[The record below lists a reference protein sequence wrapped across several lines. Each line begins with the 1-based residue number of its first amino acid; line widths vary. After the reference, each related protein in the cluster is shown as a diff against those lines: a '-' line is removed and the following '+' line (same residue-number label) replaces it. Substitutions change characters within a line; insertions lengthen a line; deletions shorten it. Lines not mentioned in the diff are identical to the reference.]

1 MSMLDVRS
9 LYVTYLSE
17 KECVEA
23 VRGID
28 FSAEEGKVTGI
39 VGESGSGKSTAM
51 LAVTGLL
58 DRKAA
63 VEAKTISLSGNTVR
77 AGENAA
83 IIFQDPLKCLDPTV
97 KIGRQIAET
106 VRNRKKCT
114 WREAKKRSEE
124 LLDLVGIRYPRLRMK
139 QYPFE
144 LSGGMRQRVVI
155 AIALACEPNL
165 IVADEP
171 TTALDAAMQVRVIR
185 LLKKIVK
192 ETNTALLL
200 VSHNMG
206 VIAAACDYVYVM
218 KDGKMIENGCADD
231 IFYNPQT
238 EYTKKLLSDATAE
251 QLLVKE
257 KVFAA
262 QENPLFTVRHL
273 KKQFQN
279 EEGVNDVS
287 FDICE
292 GEVFALA
299 GESGS
304 GKTTLA
310 KILTGLEQPD
320 SGEVFCRGERVDRKN
335 RKRNKNMHGKVR
347 MIFQDP
353 YSSLNPCMT
362 INEMLMETL
371 RAKERQIKFDQ
382 KEKRKDQKERRKD
395 QKRQIEQMLI
405 RVGLSSLDGK
415 RYPRELSG
423 GQRQRAAI
431 GRALLSEPELLICDE
446 AVSSLDAA
454 TRTQILDLLLQVIK
468 EKKIACLFISH
479 DMALIRRISN
489 RTGVLYKGTL
499 VECAKTRDLCK
510 DPWHPYTKVL
520 LDSVM
525 PPDPLKARKQK
536 VPAVHEEK
544 SEGGC
549 PYFGSCGYKMEM
561 CKSIAPEMYE
571 FEGRAVFCHLY
582 SKEQSVRRDPNYK
595 MTSQI

>member
-1 MSMLDVRS
+1 MNMLDVRS

-17 KECVEA
+17 EERVEA

-51 LAVTGLL
+51 LAVMGLL
-58 DRKAA
+58 DHKAA
-63 VEAKTISLSGNTVR
+63 VEAEKVSLFGNTVR
-77 AGENAA
+77 AGDNAA
-83 IIFQDPLKCLDPTV
+83 IIFQDPLKCLNPTV

-124 LLDLVGIRYPRLRMK
+124 LLDSVGIRHPRLRMK

-273 KKQFQN
+273 KKRFQN

-304 GKTTLA
+304 GKTTLLKLA
-310 KILTGLEQPD
+310 AGLLTATRGSIRVCGLEPGTEPKKRVSFLPERSCLPAGMRVREALEFFGDFYADFQLDKAAEMLKDLQIQPND
-320 SGEVFCRGERVDRKN
+320 KLNALSKGTREKLQLALVMSRKAELYLLDEPIGGVDPAARDYILNTIIRNYNEDATMILSTHLIHDIEAVFDDVVMIGGGHIVLAGSVDAIREERDKSIDTIFREVFRCWGN
-335 RKRNKNMHGKVR
+335 
-347 MIFQDP
+347 
-353 YSSLNPCMT
+353 
-362 INEMLMETL
+362 
-371 RAKERQIKFDQ
+371 
-382 KEKRKDQKERRKD
+382 
-395 QKRQIEQMLI
+395 
-405 RVGLSSLDGK
+405 
-415 RYPRELSG
+415 
-423 GQRQRAAI
+423 
-431 GRALLSEPELLICDE
+431 
-446 AVSSLDAA
+446 
-454 TRTQILDLLLQVIK
+454 
-468 EKKIACLFISH
+468 
-479 DMALIRRISN
+479 
-489 RTGVLYKGTL
+489 
-499 VECAKTRDLCK
+499 
-510 DPWHPYTKVL
+510 
-520 LDSVM
+520 
-525 PPDPLKARKQK
+525 
-536 VPAVHEEK
+536 
-544 SEGGC
+544 
-549 PYFGSCGYKMEM
+549 
-561 CKSIAPEMYE
+561 
-571 FEGRAVFCHLY
+571 
-582 SKEQSVRRDPNYK
+582 
-595 MTSQI
+595 

>member
-1 MSMLDVRS
+1 MNMLDVRS

-17 KECVEA
+17 EERVEA

-51 LAVTGLL
+51 LAVMGLL
-58 DRKAA
+58 DHKAA
-63 VEAKTISLSGNTVR
+63 VEAEKVSLFGNTVR
-77 AGENAA
+77 AGDNAA
-83 IIFQDPLKCLDPTV
+83 IIFQDPLKCLNPTV

-124 LLDLVGIRYPRLRMK
+124 LLDSVGIRHPRLRMK
-139 QYPFE
+139 HYPFE

-273 KKQFQN
+273 KKRFQN

-362 INEMLMETL
+362 INEMLTETL
-371 RAKERQIKFDQ
+371 RAKEKQIKFDQ
-382 KEKRKDQKERRKD
+382 KERKKD
-395 QKRQIEQMLI
+395 RQRQIEQMLT

-423 GQRQRAAI
+423 GQRQAVTLLMATLQKPKLLLLDEHTAALDPATSAKVLKI
-431 GRALLSEPELLICDE
+431 SDDIIRENKLTALMVTHDMQ
-446 AVSSLDAA
+446 DAIKYGN
-454 TRTQILDLLLQVIK
+454 RLVMMNNGKMILDISGE
-468 EKKIACLFISH
+468 EKKNLTIEQLLHKFEEIS
-479 DMALIRRISN
+479 
-489 RTGVLYKGTL
+489 GTKF
-499 VECAKTRDLCK
+499 AT
-510 DPWHPYTKVL
+510 
-520 LDSVM
+520 DSVI
-525 PPDPLKARKQK
+525 L
-536 VPAVHEEK
+536 
-544 SEGGC
+544 G
-549 PYFGSCGYKMEM
+549 
-561 CKSIAPEMYE
+561 
-571 FEGRAVFCHLY
+571 
-582 SKEQSVRRDPNYK
+582 
-595 MTSQI
+595 

>member
-1 MSMLDVRS
+1 MNMLDVRS

-17 KECVEA
+17 EERVEA

-51 LAVTGLL
+51 LAVMGLL
-58 DRKAA
+58 DHKAA
-63 VEAKTISLSGNTVR
+63 VEAEKVSLFGNTVR
-77 AGENAA
+77 AGDNAA
-83 IIFQDPLKCLDPTV
+83 IIFQDPLKCLNPTV

-124 LLDLVGIRYPRLRMK
+124 LLDSVGIRHPRLRMK

-262 QENPLFTVRHL
+262 QEDPLFTVRHL
-273 KKQFQN
+273 KKRFQN

-304 GKTTLA
+304 GK
-310 KILTGLEQPD
+310 I
-320 SGEVFCRGERVDRKN
+320 
-335 RKRNKNMHGKVR
+335 
-347 MIFQDP
+347 QDP

-362 INEMLMETL
+362 INEMLTETL
-371 RAKERQIKFDQ
+371 RAKEKKIKFDQ
-382 KEKRKDQKERRKD
+382 KERKKD
-395 QKRQIEQMLI
+395 RQRQIEQMLT

-423 GQRQRAAI
+423 GQRQKAAI
-431 GRALLSEPELLICDE
+431 ARALLLEPELLICDE

-454 TRTQILDLLLQVIK
+454 TRTQILDLLLRVVK

-479 DMALIRRISN
+479 DMALIRRISH

-499 VECAKTRDLCK
+499 AECAKTRDLCR
-510 DPWHPYTKVL
+510 DPWHPYTKAL

-536 VPAVHEEK
+536 VPAVHEGK

-561 CKSIAPEMYE
+561 CKDAAPEMYD
-571 FEGRAVFCHLY
+571 FEGRAVSCHLY
-582 SKEQSVRRDPNYK
+582 SKQQRAGRNPNYK

>member
-1 MSMLDVRS
+1 MSDQIRIPCVIMRAGTSKGIFLKENDLPADQNLRDKVILRIFGSPDVRQ
-9 LYVTYLSE
+9 
-17 KECVEA
+17 
-23 VRGID
+23 ID
-28 FSAEEGKVTGI
+28 GLAGADPLTSKLAIIGP
-39 VGESGSGKSTAM
+39 SGSGKSTAM
-51 LAVTGLL
+51 LAVMGLL
-58 DRKAA
+58 DHKAA
-63 VEAKTISLSGNTVR
+63 VEAEKVSLFGNTVR
-77 AGENAA
+77 AGDNAA
-83 IIFQDPLKCLDPTV
+83 IIFQDPLKCLNPTV

-114 WREAKKRSEE
+114 WRESKKRSEE
-124 LLDLVGIRYPRLRMK
+124 LLDSVGIRHPRLRMK

-273 KKQFQN
+273 KKRFQN

-304 GKTTLA
+304 GKTTLFHLLSRLWEPSA
-310 KILTGLEQPD
+310 GQFFLQGTSYTSLTRPA
-320 SGEVFCRGERVDRKN
+320 
-335 RKRNKNMHGKVR
+335 VR
-347 MIFQDP
+347 RHAP
-353 YSSLNPCMT
+353 ARSTCAPGA
-362 INEMLMETL
+362 
-371 RAKERQIKFDQ
+371 RP
-382 KEKRKDQKERRKD
+382 
-395 QKRQIEQMLI
+395 
-405 RVGLSSLDGK
+405 RVGPPDV
-415 RYPRELSG
+415 
-423 GQRQRAAI
+423 RAGPA
-431 GRALLSEPELLICDE
+431 G
-446 AVSSLDAA
+446 AV
-454 TRTQILDLLLQVIK
+454 
-468 EKKIACLFISH
+468 
-479 DMALIRRISN
+479 RRHPGSQNQSN
-489 RTGVLYKGTL
+489 RIPG
-499 VECAKTRDLCK
+499 AR
-510 DPWHPYTKVL
+510 
-520 LDSVM
+520 SV
-525 PPDPLKARKQK
+525 
-536 VPAVHEEK
+536 
-544 SEGGC
+544 
-549 PYFGSCGYKMEM
+549 
-561 CKSIAPEMYE
+561 
-571 FEGRAVFCHLY
+571 RAVRY
-582 SKEQSVRRDPNYK
+582 WQTRRPAP
-595 MTSQI
+595 SRWSGCGP

>member
-1 MSMLDVRS
+1 
-9 LYVTYLSE
+9 
-17 KECVEA
+17 
-23 VRGID
+23 
-28 FSAEEGKVTGI
+28 
-39 VGESGSGKSTAM
+39 
-51 LAVTGLL
+51 
-58 DRKAA
+58 
-63 VEAKTISLSGNTVR
+63 
-77 AGENAA
+77 
-83 IIFQDPLKCLDPTV
+83 
-97 KIGRQIAET
+97 
-106 VRNRKKCT
+106 
-114 WREAKKRSEE
+114 
-124 LLDLVGIRYPRLRMK
+124 
-139 QYPFE
+139 
-144 LSGGMRQRVVI
+144 
-155 AIALACEPNL
+155 
-165 IVADEP
+165 
-171 TTALDAAMQVRVIR
+171 
-185 LLKKIVK
+185 
-192 ETNTALLL
+192 TNTALLL

-273 KKQFQN
+273 KKRFQN

-335 RKRNKNMHGKVR
+335 GKRNKNMHGKVR

-362 INEMLMETL
+362 INEMLTETL
-371 RAKERQIKFDQ
+371 RAKEKQIKFDQ
-382 KEKRKDQKERRKD
+382 KERKKD
-395 QKRQIEQMLI
+395 RQRQIEQMLT

-423 GQRQRAAI
+423 GQRQKAAI
-431 GRALLSEPELLICDE
+431 ARALLLEPELLICDE

-454 TRTQILDLLLQVIK
+454 TRTQILDLLLRVVK

-479 DMALIRRISN
+479 DMALIRRISH

-499 VECAKTRDLCK
+499 AECAKTRDLCR
-510 DPWHPYTKVL
+510 DPWHPYTKAL

-536 VPAVHEEK
+536 VPAVHEGK

-561 CKSIAPEMYE
+561 CKDAAPEMYD
-571 FEGRAVFCHLY
+571 FEGRAVSCHLY
-582 SKEQSVRRDPNYK
+582 SKQQRAGRNPNYK